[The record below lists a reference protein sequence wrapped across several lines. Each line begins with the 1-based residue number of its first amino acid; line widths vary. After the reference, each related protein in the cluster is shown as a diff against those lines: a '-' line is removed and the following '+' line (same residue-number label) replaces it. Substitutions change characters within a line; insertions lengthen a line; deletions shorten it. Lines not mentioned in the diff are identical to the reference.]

1 MMTES
6 TPWRE
11 RLLAMCAPALLVLVA
26 AVHLYLVESKGLS
39 PWKGG
44 GFGMFSTVDSPSARF
59 LRVYLVEGASEVQV
73 RLPDR
78 MKELGY
84 DVRVLPTHD
93 ALEGLATRVANGT
106 WVPERLASAVTRYQ
120 ALLAEGVEQA
130 PGGSEVG
137 RVDFMGV
144 RLLRMLEPG
153 EPPPP
158 LGRAHVFQ
166 RVRVELWTFRFEPSS
181 ARLVATRLAEASA
194 EVPP

>member
-1 MMTES
+1 MTES
-6 TPWRE
+6 SPWRE
-11 RLLAMCAPALLVLVA
+11 RLLALCAPALLVLVA
-26 AVHLYLVESKGLS
+26 AVHLFLVEAKGLS

-78 MKELGY
+78 MKDLGY
-84 DVRVLPTHD
+84 DVRVLPTHA
-93 ALEGLATRVANGT
+93 ALEGLASRVASGT

-120 ALLAEGVEQA
+120 TLLGEGVEQP
-130 PGGSEVG
+130 PGGPEVG

-153 EPPPP
+153 EAPPP
-158 LGRAHVFQ
+158 LGRAHVFH
-166 RVRVELWTFRFEPSS
+166 RVRVELWAFRFEPSS
-181 ARLVATRLAEASA
+181 SRLVATRMAEASVS
-194 EVPP
+194 VPP